1 MRRLTLDFLHP
12 FPRPHWAAWLLLAAG
27 LGLAVWVGWQDQQV
41 GRALAVAAAESPA
54 VRTPPASRRGPSA
67 ARGENQVAAESSRA
81 QLATPWG
88 GLLVRLENGRPKYI
102 ALLALEAD
110 ARKPEATLTAEART
124 AKDMLAWVEQLK
136 GEAGFGSVTLA
147 SHTLQEN
154 DPQRPIRFVLRLVW
168 RS

>member
-1 MRRLTLDFLHP
+1 MRRLRLDFLHP

-27 LGLAVWVGWQDQQV
+27 LGLAAWVGWQDQLIE
-41 GRALAVAAAESPA
+41 RALAVAAAESPPP
-54 VRTPPASRRGPSA
+54 RTPPVSRRGPSA
-67 ARGENQVAAESSRA
+67 ATGEDQLAVESSRA
-81 QLATPWG
+81 HLATPWG
-88 GLLVRLENGRPKYI
+88 GLLIRLENSRPKTI

-136 GEAGFGSVTLA
+136 GEAGFRSVTLA

-154 DPQRPIRFVLRLVW
+154 NPQQPIRFVLRLVW
-168 RS
+168 RN

>member
-1 MRRLTLDFLHP
+1 MRRLRLDFLHP

-27 LGLAVWVGWQDQQV
+27 LALAAWAGWQDRQV
-41 GRALAVAAAESPA
+41 GRALAAAVAEAPA
-54 VRTPPASRRGPSA
+54 VRPPPASRRGPSA
-67 ARGENQVAAESSRA
+67 ATGESQVAAVSSRA
-81 QLATPWG
+81 HLATPWG
-88 GLLVRLENGRPKYI
+88 GLLVRLENSRPKSI

-147 SHTLQEN
+147 SHTLQDN

>member
-1 MRRLTLDFLHP
+1 MRRLRLDFLHP

-27 LGLAVWVGWQDQQV
+27 LGLAAWVGWQDQQV
-41 GRALAVAAAESPA
+41 GRALTAAAAESPQP
-54 VRTPPASRRGPSA
+54 RTPTAPRRA
-67 ARGENQVAAESSRA
+67 ALAAPGEDQAAAESSRA

-88 GLLVRLENGRPKYI
+88 GLLVRLENSRPKSI

-168 RS
+168 RN

>member
-1 MRRLTLDFLHP
+1 MRRLRLDFLHP

-27 LGLAVWVGWQDQQV
+27 LGLAAWVGWQDEQV
-41 GRALAVAAAESPA
+41 GRALAAAAAESPQPPAPTRRA
-54 VRTPPASRRGPSA
+54 VRTTTAE
-67 ARGENQVAAESSRA
+67 GETAAESSRA
-81 QLATPWG
+81 HLATPWG
-88 GLLVRLENGRPKYI
+88 GLLVRLENSRPKSI

-136 GEAGFGSVTLA
+136 GEAGFRSVTLA

-154 DPQRPIRFVLRLVW
+154 DPQQPIRFVLRLVW
-168 RS
+168 RN